1 MTFAPAANSI
11 RWLSFRNDT
20 GEPIPPFAVLRPTGV
35 VTVQGQAVLTVARP
49 NADGGSFY
57 FFNGPFA
64 VDAGGFGSCT
74 GDFPCFAAYD
84 TADVPALGQQW
95 GAKNGSWLL
104 EKGHTGYKIIG
115 GAIDGR
121 VEIISTQSPSNL
133 TRFYLNGDLARGE
146 SASAQV
152 LEWDGA
158 LWQPGSETIEVFDSS
173 KIGPAKAAGVGVCYL
188 SPESQRYEI
197 ITLEESANQFE
208 MIYLNANLPLSGSA
222 SAQIEEWNG
231 SLWLPNS
238 DPAITVVDSRRLG
251 PAKATDV
258 GIAWHNPHS
267 NRYELVTLQRRPDEV
282 RWAVA
287 TAKWTN
293 QPGNDSYVVCHK
305 AIDRAGT
312 PLLEGDPPDF
322 VEVIVY
328 LPRPRDGFAD
338 PNVRDGDTIG
348 YQIDEDGDAICV
360 TDYLDDPIGTVKM
373 WSGAE
378 EDVRGG
384 WRILAVSE
392 GRFPVGVTT
401 SDPDIPATAPGTI
414 GGLKKHYHKYR
425 QTGVKTDPTELT
437 IEDHPSFYTAGK
449 SLSIPPVDTVVTSNV
464 SLSIGAAGDTTATG
478 TITGSGTIPTTAV
491 AQETSV
497 LEHADHY
504 HTVYTSPG
512 APYNVGATYV
522 PAEPLTYG
530 TSGHIDIGTGAT
542 GPQYHQVINP
552 QHSHQVNASQIA
564 QNLSI
569 GNITIPG
576 HTHEIA
582 PNPHYHFVTLPTLTI
597 SPNPHDHGVPS
608 LSHVLNPNPHR
619 HDLPDSPEERHI
631 PPFFGIYFIERFE

>member
-11 RWLSFRNDT
+11 RWLSFRNDA

-121 VEIISTQSPSNL
+121 VEIVSTQSPSNL

-173 KIGPAKAAGVGVCYL
+173 KIGPAKATGVGVCYL

-238 DPAITVVDSRRLG
+238 DPAITVFDSRRLG
-251 PAKATDV
+251 PAQATDV
-258 GIAWHNPHS
+258 GIAWHNPNS
-267 NRYELVTLQRRPDEV
+267 NRYELVTLQRRPAEV

-287 TAKWTN
+287 IANWVN
-293 QPGNDSYVVCHK
+293 QPGNDSYVTCHQAADK
-305 AIDRAGT
+305 DGT
-312 PLLEGDPPDF
+312 LELDDQQQPIP
-322 VEVIVY
+322 ITVY
-328 LPRPRDGFAD
+328 LPRHGFGD
-338 PNVRDGDTIG
+338 PNVRAEDVIGYMLDGDG
-348 YQIDEDGDAICV
+348 LAVCV
-360 TDYLDDPIGTVKM
+360 TDYMDDKIGTIKM
-373 WSGAE
+373 WIGDE
-378 EDVRGG
+378 EDVGRG
-384 WRILAVSE
+384 WRIYATAE

-401 SDPDIPATAPGTI
+401 SDEDIPATTPGAT
-414 GGLKKHYHKYR
+414 GGQKKHYHKYR
-425 QTGVKTDPTELT
+425 EAGLKTDPTELT
-437 IEDHPSFYTAGK
+437 IEDHPSFYTAGAE
-449 SLSIPPVDTVVTSNV
+449 LSIPPVDELVTTAVNLTTES
-464 SLSIGAAGDTTATG
+464 AGSTNATG
-478 TITGSGTIPTTAV
+478 TITGSGTVPTTAV

-504 HTVYTSPG
+504 HTVSISPG
-512 APYNVGATYV
+512 APYNVGSTYT
-522 PAEPLTYG
+522 PAAPNSYG
-530 TSGHIDIGTGAT
+530 TSGHIDVGTGAT

-552 QHSHQVNASQIA
+552 LHSHQVNASQIA

-597 SPNPHDHGVPS
+597 NPNPHDHWVPS
-608 LSHVLNPNPHR
+608 LPHVLNPNPHR

-631 PPFFGIYFIERFE
+631 PPFFGVYFIERFE